1 MIDRRYPLVTFLKM
15 EAPHLSRL
23 EQVLR
28 QSYGQVNESL
38 FAAAAR
44 SGMSAE
50 VTRLQLEAQ
59 RDVIKSYLD
68 RGFDNVETLVA
79 TGQRDAAVAA
89 SRVVSRYEET
99 LTRAV
104 LDPATRKSVADAEA
118 RRAANGVNAA
128 MQRIQG
134 NSYLDLSP
142 RVYKTRGVANGMVDR
157 AVDTALARGDTWQ
170 EFAKRVMP
178 LVDPATP
185 GGTTYA
191 ARRLA
196 RTEINNAFHASAAQ
210 RYADAPMVEGVDWNK
225 SNSHPENDICDQL
238 EDDSPYDVESV
249 PAKPHPHCLCFITP
263 ALPSVDDFL
272 ENLFAGKYD
281 DATPTGMALTDAH

>member
-1 MIDRRYPLVTFLKM
+1 VIDRRYPLVTFLKM

-28 QSYGQVNESL
+28 QSYGQVSESIL
-38 FAAAAR
+38 GTAAR
-44 SGMSAE
+44 SGVGAQ

-59 RDVIKSYLD
+59 RAAIKSYLD
-68 RGFDNVETLVA
+68 RGFSDMEALVA
-79 TGQRDAAVAA
+79 NGQRDAAVAA
-89 SRVVSRYEET
+89 SKVVSTYEET
-99 LTRAV
+99 LTKAV
-104 LDPATRKSVADAEA
+104 LDPATRKAVRDAEA
-118 RRAANGVNAA
+118 NRAATGVRNA

-134 NSYLDLSP
+134 NSYIDLSP
-142 RVYKTRGVANGMVDR
+142 QVYRTLGVANGMVDR
-157 AVDTALARGDTWQ
+157 AVDTALARGLTWQ
-170 EFAKRVMP
+170 EFAKSVMP
-178 LVDPATP
+178 LVDPNTP
-185 GGTTYA
+185 GGTPYA

-263 ALPSVDDFL
+263 ALPSEDDFL
-272 ENLFAGKYD
+272 DNLFAGKYD
-281 DATPTGMALTDAH
+281 DATPTGMALTAAH